1 MFLYISN
8 QCTWR
13 KRSEALLSQALCART
28 FKITHCDVSCYDYC
42 QIQNGFW
49 SLLWHYLLNSSPISP
64 YMHILS
70 PFSFFPYT
78 HYLSKH
84 VSYTLPYCFYLCSPI
99 LLLFLTTAHHAQT
112 DCRPTSYIHC
122 KLIYINVLYKAI
134 LYYL

>member
-1 MFLYISN
+1 MFLYSFLIYVHDVREVRPCCLRHCAQDFQN
-8 QCTWR
+8 NALR
-13 KRSEALLSQALCART
+13 RIILRLLSNTKWILKSFMAL
-28 FKITHCDVSCYDYC
+28 S
-42 QIQNGFW
+42 
-49 SLLWHYLLNSSPISP
+49 LNSSPISP
-64 YMHILS
+64 YTHILS
-70 PFSFFPYT
+70 LFSFLPCT

-99 LLLFLTTAHHAQT
+99 LLLFLTMAHQAQT